1 MRIIR
6 EGGNII
12 NICYMIIG
20 GMFTF
25 VKKRSL
31 IKGGCSVYVPGS
43 DALKFLWEVVDNHV
57 VEKTNYNDDIGLLGL
72 DCFDEDK

>member
-1 MRIIR
+1 M
-6 EGGNII
+6 
-12 NICYMIIG
+12 
-20 GMFTF
+20 
-25 VKKRSL
+25 
-31 IKGGCSVYVPGS
+31 PGS